1 MSGASEWSANGQTRW
16 ASNQMV
22 RKPDGGKPS
31 RSRTRE
37 LLHRRLKQ
45 RCSGGGTPK
54 QPTHHVPFCFEE
66 YVYTIQGV
74 RRVEAMG
81 RSQMPPLSL
90 WLKGS
95 ETEPNAKSVPTSSH
109 RNSFTH
115 LCDHD
120 QGKSC
125 YLIPPGYVH
134 VSGHDSSLL
143 NTAVF
148 CTGR

>member
-1 MSGASEWSANGQTRW
+1 MLVKKWRYIIYESSALRT
-16 ASNQMV
+16 ATHLTST
-22 RKPDGGKPS
+22 
-31 RSRTRE
+31 RTRARQPTALVLRRRHLREGSTVHSQSTAASLAASE

-45 RCSGGGTPK
+45 RCNGGGTPK

-74 RRVEAMG
+74 RRAEAMG

-115 LCDHD
+115 PCDHD

-125 YLIPPGYVH
+125 
-134 VSGHDSSLL
+134 
-143 NTAVF
+143 
-148 CTGR
+148 